1 MLMGTPERWTLNH
14 AHQEIKQLHGKVDEI
29 LLTMKADKEER
40 KADKEKREKADEKR
54 EKADEKREKAD
65 EERAK
70 TKKAKEERK
79 AKERKAKEDT
89 DKENMKQLSNA
100 LLQLPLRL
108 NASADHLEKSS
119 KELKLAADIAEAAI
133 KIALPV
139 LPSSAGPPSSAG
151 SSSAAGPSSSAGS
164 A

>member
-40 KADKEKREKADEKR
+40 KADK
-54 EKADEKREKAD
+54 EKREKAD

>member
-1 MLMGTPERWTLNH
+1 MLMGTPERWGLNH
-14 AHQEIKQLHGKVDEI
+14 VHQEIKQLHGKVDEI

-40 KADKEKREKADEKR
+40 KADK
-54 EKADEKREKAD
+54 EKREKAD

-108 NASADHLEKSS
+108 NASAAHLELSS

>member
-1 MLMGTPERWTLNH
+1 MLMGTPERWGLNH

-40 KADKEKREKADEKR
+40 KADKEKREKADE
-54 EKADEKREKAD
+54 
-65 EERAK
+65 ERAK

-89 DKENMKQLSNA
+89 DKENMKQLSHA

>member
-1 MLMGTPERWTLNH
+1 MLMRTPERWGLNH

-40 KADKEKREKADEKR
+40 KADKEKREKADE
-54 EKADEKREKAD
+54 
-65 EERAK
+65 ERAK
-70 TKKAKEERK
+70 TKKAKEVRK

-89 DKENMKQLSNA
+89 DKENMKQLSHA

>member
-54 EKADEKREKAD
+54 EKADE
-65 EERAK
+65 ERAK
-70 TKKAKEERK
+70 TKKAKEVRK

>member
-1 MLMGTPERWTLNH
+1 MLMGTPERWGLNH

-40 KADKEKREKADEKR
+40 KADKEKREKADE
-54 EKADEKREKAD
+54 
-65 EERAK
+65 ERAK
-70 TKKAKEERK
+70 TKKAKEVRK

-89 DKENMKQLSNA
+89 DKENMKQLSNL
-100 LLQLPLRL
+100 LLQFPLRL

-119 KELKLAADIAEAAI
+119 KELKLAADIAEAPI

>member
-1 MLMGTPERWTLNH
+1 MLQGTPERWGLNH

-40 KADKEKREKADEKR
+40 KADK
-54 EKADEKREKAD
+54 EKREKAD

-108 NASADHLEKSS
+108 NASAAHLELSS

>member
-1 MLMGTPERWTLNH
+1 MLMGTPERWGLNH

-40 KADKEKREKADEKR
+40 KADKEKREKADE
-54 EKADEKREKAD
+54 
-65 EERAK
+65 ERAK
-70 TKKAKEERK
+70 TKKAKEVRK

-89 DKENMKQLSNA
+89 DKENMKQLSHA

>member
-1 MLMGTPERWTLNH
+1 MLQGTPERWGLNH

-40 KADKEKREKADEKR
+40 KADK
-54 EKADEKREKAD
+54 EKREKAD

>member
-40 KADKEKREKADEKR
+40 KADK
-54 EKADEKREKAD
+54 EKREKAD

-108 NASADHLEKSS
+108 NASAAHLELSS

>member
-1 MLMGTPERWTLNH
+1 MLMGTPERWGLNH

-40 KADKEKREKADEKR
+40 KADK
-54 EKADEKREKAD
+54 EKREKAD

-108 NASADHLEKSS
+108 NASAAHLELSS

>member
-1 MLMGTPERWTLNH
+1 MLMGTPERWGLNH

-40 KADKEKREKADEKR
+40 KADKEKREKADE
-54 EKADEKREKAD
+54 
-65 EERAK
+65 ERAK
-70 TKKAKEERK
+70 TKKAKEVRK

>member
-1 MLMGTPERWTLNH
+1 MLMGTPERWGLNH
-14 AHQEIKQLHGKVDEI
+14 AHQDIKQLHGKVDEI

-40 KADKEKREKADEKR
+40 KADK
-54 EKADEKREKAD
+54 EKREKAD

-108 NASADHLEKSS
+108 NASAAHLELSS